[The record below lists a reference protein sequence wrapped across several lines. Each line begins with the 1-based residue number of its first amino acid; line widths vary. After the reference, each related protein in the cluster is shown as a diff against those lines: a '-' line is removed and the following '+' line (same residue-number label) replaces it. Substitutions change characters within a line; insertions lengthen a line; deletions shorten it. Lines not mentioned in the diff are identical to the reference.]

1 MPLDEGR
8 DLQLLD
14 RRAGEPAVGARP
26 AAGKAF
32 LEVGVDIDRPD
43 EDEAASEAFGS
54 GASRDGRLKRRVLQ

>member
-8 DLQLLD
+8 ELQLPH
-14 RRAGEPAVGARP
+14 RRAGELAVRARP
-26 AAGKAF
+26 VAGKAF
-32 LEVGVDIDRPD
+32 LEVGADIDRQD